1 MDAES
6 VRRGPDLH
14 WVLTDDAARW
24 AFRLSVAVAVAA
36 WLVVGRWQWFVRD
49 DWAFLITRDR
59 IRQQVGLEPW
69 LNTGQDGHWMAVPI
83 LVWRGLQNTFGI
95 DSYWPYLATML
106 LVNLAIVA
114 ATRQL
119 CRRIGVREWTTTLVC
134 AVLLVLG
141 AGWENIVFAIQLTYN
156 LSLLAFLGHLLLVD
170 HDGPPNRRD
179 GVGVA
184 VGLIGVMS
192 SGFGPFFVAGVGV
205 FLALRQRW
213 TAAAIAVLP
222 CAAAWG
228 WWFLVYGDDPASDN
242 MPGSRVG
249 VFRFVLRGVTAVFEG
264 LLSIPSLAGVAIV
277 GTIATLI
284 WVVSVR
290 RGGAIAGALAATTVI
305 MFAGI
310 GWQRIGFGIESAA
323 ASRYVFMGAVLIA
336 PLLALAIDRL
346 GPLSDSLAWAARLTV
361 GLSVMI
367 NLGLLGSYARDWA
380 DLSSEQR
387 AAFELLAGS
396 SLTTDADPTIRPVP
410 FSPDVT
416 LGDIPW
422 LAAEGAITPRP
433 VVTPEDSALLDA
445 ALAGRVG
452 APAP

>member
-1 MDAES
+1 MNADAP
-6 VRRGPDLH
+6 RRRPGMG
-14 WVLTDDAARW
+14 WVLTDDAANW
-24 AFRLSVAVAVAA
+24 AFRVSVVVAVVA
-36 WLVVGRWQWFVRD
+36 WIVIGRWQWFVRD

-59 IRQQVGLEPW
+59 IRQLEGLEAW

-83 LVWRGLQNTFGI
+83 IVWRGLQNVFGI

-106 LVNLAIVA
+106 LVNVGIVA

-141 AGWENIVFAIQLTYN
+141 TGWENIVFAIQLTYN
-156 LSLLAFLGHLLLVD
+156 LSLLAFLCHLLLVD
-170 HDGPPNRRD
+170 HDGPPDRRD
-179 GVGVA
+179 ALGVA

-192 SGFGPFFVAGVGV
+192 SGFGPFFVAGVGG

-213 TAAAIAVLP
+213 AAAAIAVLP

-228 WWFLVYGDDPASDN
+228 WWFLVYGDDPASDS

-277 GTIATLI
+277 GTIATVI
-284 WVVSVR
+284 WVVRMR
-290 RGGAIAGALAATTVI
+290 RGGAIALSLAGTTLI

-346 GPLSDSLAWAARLTV
+346 GQLSDSLAWAARLTV
-361 GLSVMI
+361 GLSVVI

-380 DLSSEQR
+380 DISDEQR
-387 AAFELLAGS
+387 TAFELLAGS
-396 SLTTDADPTIRPVP
+396 PRTTDADPTVRPVP
-410 FSPDVT
+410 FSPDVS

-422 LAAEGAITPRP
+422 LVAEGAITPRP
-433 VVTPEDSALLDA
+433 AVTAEETALLEA

-452 APAP
+452 NRPP